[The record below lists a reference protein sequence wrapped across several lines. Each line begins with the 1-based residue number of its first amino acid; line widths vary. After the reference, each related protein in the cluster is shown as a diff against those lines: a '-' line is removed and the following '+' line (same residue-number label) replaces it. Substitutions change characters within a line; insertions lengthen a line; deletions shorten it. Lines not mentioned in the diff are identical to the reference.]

1 MHPRLLFVKFFQLLS
16 IFSPLGSSGTQE
28 MPFQFAVCLQVRF
41 MDWVHTY
48 FFSSVSR
55 WQIPGKRETRYRTSW
70 TALMG
75 GSSSSEPVAGL
86 CCFGLQLDFRQ
97 CSPKLDVDTFWTSE
111 YHMAVSKML
120 YCVLVSFLKYKN
132 SFRFI
137 LMEFKHT
144 LVYLSLG
151 FCYLGSWVF

>member
-1 MHPRLLFVKFFQLLS
+1 
-16 IFSPLGSSGTQE
+16 
-28 MPFQFAVCLQVRF
+28 
-41 MDWVHTY
+41 
-48 FFSSVSR
+48 
-55 WQIPGKRETRYRTSW
+55 
-70 TALMG
+70 
-75 GSSSSEPVAGL
+75 
-86 CCFGLQLDFRQ
+86 
-97 CSPKLDVDTFWTSE
+97 
-111 YHMAVSKML
+111 MAVSKML